1 MSYRRSSRL
10 SSGLGALA
18 TGAYFGNG
26 SAPEASFAGAPPVG
40 APELAGAL
48 EPDEAP
54 AAGLPAGAACGAQ
67 AFSSSDA
74 PAVPTSVPVAATL
87 MKRRR
92 LIWRRE
98 LSPSWFESGRLAL
111 SIAIE

>member
-1 MSYRRSSRL
+1 MPA
-10 SSGLGALA
+10 GAL
-18 TGAYFGNG
+18 TCGLTLPGAML
-26 SAPEASFAGAPPVG
+26 APREPLAVPTRAPPVG

-54 AAGLPAGAACGAQ
+54 AAGLPAGPACGAQ
-67 AFSSSDA
+67 ALSSSDA